1 LLAWAAATKRW
12 RAVVVGLAC
21 LALAAVAITPFVGP
35 GTWFDYVEILRRVS
49 APITTP
55 HNFSPG
61 AVLYQLGVPQ
71 TGALVGQLAAMVL
84 TVGIVVV
91 AWFRAPAD
99 ASYLATAVASQLI
112 SPLLWD
118 HYAMLLLLPV
128 AYLIDRG
135 RALVAAIPLAMSV
148 PLVWLVPAW
157 AYPLAFL
164 VTLAA
169 VAFSRVEGQAPP
181 ATAAASSS

>member
-1 LLAWAAATKRW
+1 M
-12 RAVVVGLAC
+12 
-21 LALAAVAITPFVGP
+21 
-35 GTWFDYVEILRRVS
+35 S

-61 AVLYQLGVPQ
+61 AVLYQLGVPE
-71 TGALVGQLAAMVL
+71 TGALVGQLAAMAL
-84 TVGIVVV
+84 TVGLVVF
-91 AWFRAPAD
+91 AWFRASAD

-135 RALVAAIPLAMSV
+135 RAWAAAIPLAMSV
-148 PLVWLVPAW
+148 PLVWLIPAW

-169 VAFSRVEGQAPP
+169 VALVRVDGHPPP
-181 ATAAASSS
+181 ATVAASSS